1 MLPFG
6 SFTCSVEVP
15 EGELPHVYRW
25 KATAPHVVSMQVSV
39 ALDTEAV
46 VAFHSC
52 RTRLM
57 TYAVNS

>member
-6 SFTCSVEVP
+6 SFTCSIEVP
-15 EGELPHVYRW
+15 ESELPHVCRW
-25 KATAPHVVSMQVSV
+25 KATAPHVVSMQVS
-39 ALDTEAV
+39 DTPDSEAV